1 MCRKTLIAKIR
12 QTAPAWEKVCLLL
25 FFIICLVLAAATC
38 LEQAR
43 GTAEAHRLVY
53 GTWWFVLLW
62 ALAAAVSLAV
72 LLRRKLYRRMPV
84 FLLHTALLL
93 ILLGALLTRLT
104 AESGTLHLRLD
115 ETLRRPVPEGTHAG
129 ALPFDIT
136 LTAFS
141 VEHHPGTSA
150 AADYRA
156 ELTIEGDT
164 AEQHVLSMNRI
175 VSTHGTRLL
184 LGRFDADTKGVTLLV
199 NTDPWGIP
207 VSYAGYALLA
217 LSFLFVLISRGG
229 LFRRTLR
236 RLSAA
241 AVLLL
246 ALPAGH
252 AQEIEARLPTLSPE
266 QAEQFGAL
274 LIEHEGR
281 IQPVRSYARQFTRRL
296 TGKTDWLGYTAVDV
310 LAGFAFFPEAWQ
322 HAPLLKAEGG
332 ELRRRYAL
340 GRHVALSDLFDAR
353 GDYIFLPY
361 WDELTRGGALEGWLA
376 DAARLDSRV
385 REAQGVTEGTALRL
399 FPPEAHG
406 GAAWLAPDA
415 MATDTAEA
423 DFFRNNIL
431 RYVRLSLRGTGAGVE
446 QAFQKI
452 QAWQRQAG
460 GASLPSDARLR
471 AEHLLWQ
478 TFSTAWAARLCLAVG
493 LILFVLLLY
502 ACRTDASSRQA
513 VLVRAAVQPWLPMMA
528 WAYVTYGLALRGVAA
543 GRMPMASGYETM
555 LCLVWCVLAVAAACG
570 LRRVLKG
577 WGSAAALSL
586 PMLCLNLAAFMV
598 AGFGCLSCG
607 FSFMD
612 EAITSLMP
620 VLGSPLLAVH
630 VSLVMLAYAGLAF
643 TFADAVIALCVPR
656 LSEMLADVSR
666 LLLVP
671 SLFFLS
677 LGIFLGAVWANISWG
692 SYWSWDPK
700 ETWALITLL
709 VYALPA
715 HGKMF
720 LPAGKS
726 RSLHLDFL
734 FAFLVLLMTY
744 VGTNTLLPG
753 LHSYA

>member
-1 MCRKTLIAKIR
+1 MCHKCLIAKIR

-62 ALAAAVSLAV
+62 ALATVVALVV

-93 ILLGALLTRLT
+93 ILLGALLTWLT
-104 AESGTLHLRLD
+104 AESGSLHLRLD

-156 ELTIEGDT
+156 ELTIEDDA

-175 VSTHGTRLL
+175 VRTHGTRLL
-184 LGRFDADTKGVTLLV
+184 LGRLDADTKGVTLLV

-217 LSFLFVLISRGG
+217 LSFLFVLCSRGG
-229 LFRRTLR
+229 MFRHTLR

-246 ALPAGH
+246 ALPVQA
-252 AQEIEARLPTLSPE
+252 AAEVEARLPTLSPE

-281 IQPVRSYARQFTRRL
+281 IQPVASFARQFTRRL
-296 TGKTDWLGYTAVDV
+296 TGKTDWQGYTAVDV

-353 GDYIFLPY
+353 GNYIFLPY
-361 WDELTRGGALEGWLA
+361 WDELTRGGTLEGWLA

-385 REAQGVTEGTALRL
+385 REVQGVTEGTTLRL
-399 FPPEAHG
+399 FPSEAHG
-406 GAAWLAPDA
+406 GVAWLAPDA

-423 DFFRNNIL
+423 AFFRNNIL

-478 TFSTAWAARLCLAVG
+478 TFSTAWAARLCLTVG

-513 VLVRAAVQPWLPMMA
+513 VLVRVAAHPWLPLMA

-612 EAITSLMP
+612 EAITPLMP

-715 HGKMF
+715 HGNMF
-720 LPAGKS
+720 LPTGKS
-726 RSLHLDFL
+726 RSLHLYFL

>member
-1 MCRKTLIAKIR
+1 MCRKTLIDKMR
-12 QTAPAWEKVCLLL
+12 QASSAWEKACLLL

-38 LEQAR
+38 LEQAW

-53 GTWWFVLLW
+53 GTWWFVQLW

-72 LLRRKLYRRMPV
+72 IVRRKLYRRMPV
-84 FLLHTALLL
+84 FLLHAALLL
-93 ILLGALLTRLT
+93 ILLGALLTWLT
-104 AESGTLHLRLD
+104 AESGSLHLRLD

-136 LTAFS
+136 LTVFA

-156 ELTIEGDT
+156 ELTIEGDA

-175 VSTHGTRLL
+175 VRTHGTRLL

-229 LFRRTLR
+229 VFRRTLR

-246 ALPAGH
+246 ALPVQA
-252 AQEIEARLPTLSPE
+252 AAEVEARLPTLTPE
-266 QAEQFGAL
+266 QAEQFSAL

-281 IQPVRSYARQFTRRL
+281 IQPVASFARQFTRRL
-296 TGKTDWLGYTAVDV
+296 TGKTDWQGYTAVEV

-340 GRHVALSDLFDAR
+340 RKHVAFADLFDAR

-385 REAQGVTEGTALRL
+385 REVQGVTEGTALRL
-399 FPPEAHG
+399 FPSEAHG
-406 GAAWLAPDA
+406 GEAWLAPDA
-415 MATDTAEA
+415 MATDTTEA
-423 DFFRNNIL
+423 AFFRNNIL

-478 TFSTAWAARLCLAVG
+478 TFSTAWAARLCLTVG

-513 VLVRAAVQPWLPMMA
+513 VLVRVAAQPWLPLMT

-543 GRMPMASGYETM
+543 GRVPMASGYETM

-577 WGSAAALSL
+577 WGRAAAPSLS
-586 PMLCLNLAAFMV
+586 MLCLNLAAFMV

-612 EAITSLMP
+612 EAITPLMP

-643 TFADAVIALCVPR
+643 TFADAIIALCVPR

-666 LLLVP
+666 LMLLP

-726 RSLHLDFL
+726 RSLHLYFL

>member
-1 MCRKTLIAKIR
+1 MCRKTLIDKMR
-12 QTAPAWEKVCLLL
+12 QASSAWEKVCLLL

-43 GTAEAHRLVY
+43 GTTEAHRLVY

-84 FLLHTALLL
+84 FLLHAAQLL
-93 ILLGALLTRLT
+93 ILLGALLTWLT

-156 ELTIEGDT
+156 ELTIEGDA

-175 VSTHGTRLL
+175 VRIHCTHLL
-184 LGRFDADTKGVTLLV
+184 LGRLDADHRGVTLLV

-207 VSYAGYALLA
+207 VSYAGYAILA
-217 LSFLFVLISRGG
+217 LSFLFVLRSRGG
-229 LFRRTLR
+229 MFRRTLR

-246 ALPAGH
+246 ALPVQA
-252 AQEIEARLPTLSPE
+252 AAEVEARLPTLSSE

-296 TGKTDWLGYTAVDV
+296 TGKTDWQGYTAVEV

-361 WDELTRGGALEGWLA
+361 WDVLNGAARPEGWLA

-385 REAQGVTEGTALRL
+385 REVQTVTEGTALRL
-399 FPPEAHG
+399 FPSEAHG

-502 ACRTDASSRQA
+502 ACRVDASSRQS
-513 VLVRAAVQPWLPMMA
+513 VLVRAAAQPWLPMMA
-528 WAYVTYGLALRGVAA
+528 WAYVTYGLALRGAAA
-543 GRMPMASGYETM
+543 GRVPMASGYETM

-577 WGSAAALSL
+577 WGRAAAPSLS
-586 PMLCLNLAAFMV
+586 MLCLNLAAFMV

-612 EAITSLMP
+612 EAITPLMP

-643 TFADAVIALCVPR
+643 TFADAVIALCVLR

-677 LGIFLGAVWANISWG
+677 LGIFLGAVWAGISWG

-726 RSLHLDFL
+726 RSLHLYFL

>member
-141 VEHHPGTSA
+141 VEQHPGTSA
-150 AADYRA
+150 AADYWA
-156 ELTIEGDT
+156 ELTIEGDM

-361 WDELTRGGALEGWLA
+361 WDVLNGAARPEGWLA

-385 REAQGVTEGTALRL
+385 REVQTVTEGTALRL
-399 FPPEAHG
+399 FPQETDG
-406 GAAWLAPDA
+406 GVAWLAPDA
-415 MATDTAEA
+415 LAADTAEA

-471 AEHLLWQ
+471 AEHLLWL
-478 TFSTAWAARLCLAVG
+478 TFSTAWAARLCLTVG

-502 ACRTDASSRQA
+502 ACRTDAPSRQS
-513 VLVRAAVQPWLPMMA
+513 VLVRVAAQPWLPLMA

-543 GRMPMASGYETM
+543 GRVPMASGYETM

-577 WGSAAALSL
+577 WGRAAAPSLS
-586 PMLCLNLAAFMV
+586 MLCLNLAAFMV

-656 LSEMLADVSR
+656 LSEMLANVSR
-666 LLLVP
+666 LMLLP

-677 LGIFLGAVWANISWG
+677 LGIFLGAVWAGISWG
-692 SYWSWDPK
+692 TYWSWDPK

-726 RSLHLDFL
+726 RSLHLYFL

>member
-1 MCRKTLIAKIR
+1 MCRKNLIAKIR

-72 LLRRKLYRRMPV
+72 IVRRKLYRRMPV
-84 FLLHTALLL
+84 FLLHAALLL
-93 ILLGALLTRLT
+93 ILLGALLTWLT
-104 AESGTLHLRLD
+104 AESGSLHLRLD
-115 ETLRRPVPEGTHAG
+115 ETLRRPVPEGTHPG

-156 ELTIEGDT
+156 ELTIEGDA

-175 VSTHGTRLL
+175 VRTHGTRLL
-184 LGRFDADTKGVTLLV
+184 LGRLDADHRGVTLLV

-229 LFRRTLR
+229 VFRRTLR

-241 AVLLL
+241 VLLL
-246 ALPAGH
+246 ALPVQA
-252 AQEIEARLPTLSPE
+252 AAEVEARLPTLSPE

-296 TGKTDWLGYTAVDV
+296 TGKTDWQGYTAVEV

-322 HAPLLKAEGG
+322 RAPLLKAEGK

-353 GDYIFLPY
+353 GNYILLPY
-361 WDELTRGGALEGWLA
+361 WDELTRGGTLEGWLA

-385 REAQGVTEGTALRL
+385 REVQGVTEGMALRL
-399 FPPEAHG
+399 FPSEAHG

-423 DFFRNNIL
+423 AFFRNNIL

-502 ACRTDASSRQA
+502 ACPADAPSRLSA
-513 VLVRAAVQPWLPMMA
+513 LVRVAAQPWLPLMA

-543 GRMPMASGYETM
+543 GRVPMASGYETM
-555 LCLVWCVLAVAAACG
+555 LCLVWCVLTAAAACG

-612 EAITSLMP
+612 DAITSLMP

-656 LSEMLADVSR
+656 LSEMLANVSR
-666 LLLVP
+666 LMLLP

-715 HGKMF
+715 HGNMF
-720 LPAGKS
+720 LPTGKS
-726 RSLHLDFL
+726 RSFHLYFL

>member
-1 MCRKTLIAKIR
+1 MCHKCLIAKIR

-38 LEQAR
+38 VEQAR

-84 FLLHTALLL
+84 FLLHAALLL
-93 ILLGALLTRLT
+93 ILLGALLTWLT
-104 AESGTLHLRLD
+104 AESGILHLRLD

-141 VEHHPGTSA
+141 VELHPGTSA

-156 ELTIEGDT
+156 ELSIEGDA
-164 AEQHVLSMNRI
+164 AEQHVLLMNRI
-175 VSTHGTRLL
+175 VRTHGTRLL
-184 LGRFDADTKGVTLLV
+184 LGRLDADHRGVTLLV

-217 LSFLFVLISRGG
+217 LSFLFVLRSRGG
-229 LFRRTLR
+229 MFRRTLR

-252 AQEIEARLPTLSPE
+252 AQEKEARLPTLTPE
-266 QAEQFGAL
+266 QAEQFSAL

-281 IQPVRSYARQFTRRL
+281 IQPVASFARQFTRRL
-296 TGKTDWLGYTAVDV
+296 TGKTDWQGYTAVDV

-322 HAPLLKAEGG
+322 HAPLLKAEGK

-361 WDELTRGGALEGWLA
+361 WDVLNGAARPEGWLA

-385 REAQGVTEGTALRL
+385 REVQGVVEGTALRL

-415 MATDTAEA
+415 VAADTAEA
-423 DFFRNNIL
+423 AFFRNNIL
-431 RYVRLSLRGTGAGVE
+431 RYVRLSLHGTGAGVE

-478 TFSTAWAARLCLAVG
+478 TFSTAWAARLCLTAG

-513 VLVRAAVQPWLPMMA
+513 VLVRVAAHPWLPLMA

-543 GRMPMASGYETM
+543 GRVPMASGYETM

-577 WGSAAALSL
+577 WGRAAAPSLS
-586 PMLCLNLAAFMV
+586 MLCLNLAAFMV

-612 EAITSLMP
+612 EAITPLMP

-656 LSEMLADVSR
+656 LSEMLAEVSR

-715 HGKMF
+715 HGNMF
-720 LPAGKS
+720 LPAGRP
-726 RSLHLDFL
+726 RSLHLYFL

>member
-1 MCRKTLIAKIR
+1 MCHKCLIAKIW

-43 GTAEAHRLVY
+43 GTAEAYRLVY
-53 GTWWFVLLW
+53 GSWWFVLLW

-104 AESGTLHLRLD
+104 AESGTLHLRLG
-115 ETLRRPVPEGTHAG
+115 ETLRRPVPEGAHG
-129 ALPFDIT
+129 RALPFDIT
-136 LTAFS
+136 LTAFA

-156 ELTIEGDT
+156 ELSIEGDA
-164 AEQHVLSMNRI
+164 AEQHVLLMNRI
-175 VSTHGTRLL
+175 VRTHGTRLL
-184 LGRFDADTKGVTLLV
+184 LGRLDADHRGVTLLV
-199 NTDPWGIP
+199 NTDSWGIP

-217 LSFLFVLISRGG
+217 LSFLFVLRSRGG
-229 LFRRTLR
+229 MFRRTLR

-252 AQEIEARLPTLSPE
+252 AQEKEARLPTLTPE
-266 QAEQFGAL
+266 QAEQFSAL

-281 IQPVRSYARQFTRRL
+281 IQPVASFARLFTRRL
-296 TGKTDWLGYTAVDV
+296 TGKTDWQGYTAVEV

-340 GRHVALSDLFDAR
+340 RKHVAFADLFDAR

-361 WDELTRGGALEGWLA
+361 WDELTRGGTLEGWLA

-385 REAQGVTEGTALRL
+385 REVQGVTEGTALRL

-423 DFFRNNIL
+423 AFFRNNIL

-460 GASLPSDARLR
+460 GASLPSDAQLR

-478 TFSTAWAARLCLAVG
+478 TFSTAWAARLCLTVG

-502 ACRTDASSRQA
+502 ACRTDAPSRQA
-513 VLVRAAVQPWLPMMA
+513 VLVRVAAHPWLPLMA

-612 EAITSLMP
+612 EAITPLMP

-715 HGKMF
+715 HGNMF
-720 LPAGKS
+720 LPTGKS
-726 RSLHLDFL
+726 RSLHLYFL

>member
-1 MCRKTLIAKIR
+1 MCHKCLIAKIR

-62 ALAAAVSLAV
+62 ALAAAVALAV

-84 FLLHTALLL
+84 FLLHVALLL
-93 ILLGALLTRLT
+93 ILLGALLTWLT
-104 AESGTLHLRLD
+104 AESGSLHLRLD

-156 ELTIEGDT
+156 ELTIEGDA

-175 VSTHGTRLL
+175 VRTHGTRLL
-184 LGRFDADTKGVTLLV
+184 LGRLDADHRGVTLLV

-229 LFRRTLR
+229 AFRRTLR

-241 AVLLL
+241 VLLL
-246 ALPAGH
+246 ALPVQA
-252 AQEIEARLPTLSPE
+252 AAEVEARLPTLSPE

-281 IQPVRSYARQFTRRL
+281 IQPVASFARQFTRRL
-296 TGKTDWLGYTAVDV
+296 TGKTDWQGYTAVDV

-322 HAPLLKAEGG
+322 HAPLLKAEGK

-340 GRHVALSDLFDAR
+340 RKHVAFADLFDAR

-385 REAQGVTEGTALRL
+385 REVQGVTEGTALRL
-399 FPPEAHG
+399 FPSEAHG
-406 GAAWLAPDA
+406 GVAWLAPDA

-423 DFFRNNIL
+423 AFFRNNIL

-513 VLVRAAVQPWLPMMA
+513 VLVRAAAQPWLPMMA

-543 GRMPMASGYETM
+543 GRVPMASGYETM

-577 WGSAAALSL
+577 WGRAAAPSLS
-586 PMLCLNLAAFMV
+586 MLCLNLAAFMV

-612 EAITSLMP
+612 EAITPLMP

-656 LSEMLADVSR
+656 LSEMLAHVSR

-715 HGKMF
+715 HGNMF
-720 LPAGKS
+720 LPVGKS
-726 RSLHLDFL
+726 RSLHLYFP

>member
-1 MCRKTLIAKIR
+1 MCRKTLIDKMR
-12 QTAPAWEKVCLLL
+12 QASSAWEKVCLSL
-25 FFIICLVLAAATC
+25 FFVICLVLAAATC

-53 GTWWFVLLW
+53 GSWWFVLLW

-72 LLRRKLYRRMPV
+72 LLRRKLYRRSSA
-84 FLLHTALLL
+84 FLLHAALLL

-104 AESGTLHLRLD
+104 AESGTLHLRLG
-115 ETLRRPVPEGTHAG
+115 ETLRRPVPEGTHG
-129 ALPFDIT
+129 RALPFDIT
-136 LTAFS
+136 LTAFA

-156 ELTIEGDT
+156 ELTIEGDA

-175 VSTHGTRLL
+175 VRTHGTRLL

-229 LFRRTLR
+229 AFRRAFR
-236 RLSAA
+236 RLSA

-246 ALPAGH
+246 ALPVQA
-252 AQEIEARLPTLSPE
+252 AAEVEARLPTLSPE

-281 IQPVRSYARQFTRRL
+281 IQPVASFARQFTRRL
-296 TGKTDWLGYTAVDV
+296 TGKTDWQGYTAVDV
-310 LAGFAFFPEAWQ
+310 VAGFAFFPEAWQ
-322 HAPLLKAEGG
+322 HAPLLKAEGK

-340 GRHVALSDLFDAR
+340 RKHVAFADLFDAR

-385 REAQGVTEGTALRL
+385 REVQTVTEGTALRL
-399 FPPEAHG
+399 FPSEAHG
-406 GAAWLAPDA
+406 GVAWLAPDA

-423 DFFRNNIL
+423 AFFRNNIL
-431 RYVRLSLRGTGAGVE
+431 RYVRLSLHGTGAGVE

-478 TFSTAWAARLCLAVG
+478 TFSTAWAARLCLTVG

-513 VLVRAAVQPWLPMMA
+513 VLVRVAAHPWLPLMA

-612 EAITSLMP
+612 EAITPLMP

-715 HGKMF
+715 HGNMF
-720 LPAGKS
+720 LPTGKS
-726 RSLHLDFL
+726 RSLHLYFL

>member
-1 MCRKTLIAKIR
+1 MCRKTLIDKIR

-53 GTWWFVLLW
+53 GRWWFVLLW
-62 ALAAAVSLAV
+62 ALASAVALAV

-84 FLLHTALLL
+84 FLLHAALLL
-93 ILLGALLTRLT
+93 ILLGALLTWLT

-136 LTAFS
+136 LTAFA
-141 VEHHPGTSA
+141 VEHHTGTSA
-150 AADYRA
+150 AADYHAGLIIDEEPESR
-156 ELTIEGDT
+156 
-164 AEQHVLSMNRI
+164 VLSMNRI
-175 VSTHGTRLL
+175 VRTHGTRLL
-184 LGRFDADTKGVTLLV
+184 LGRLDADHRGVTLLV

-229 LFRRTLR
+229 VFRRTLR

-246 ALPAGH
+246 ALPVQA
-252 AQEIEARLPTLSPE
+252 AAEVEARLPTLTPE
-266 QAEQFGAL
+266 QAEQFSAL

-281 IQPVRSYARQFTRRL
+281 IQPVASFARQFTRRL
-296 TGKTDWLGYTAVDV
+296 TGKCDWQGYTAVDV

-322 HAPLLKAEGG
+322 HAPLLKAEGK

-361 WDELTRGGALEGWLA
+361 WDVLNGAARPEGWLA

-385 REAQGVTEGTALRL
+385 REVQGVTEGTALRL

-415 MATDTAEA
+415 MAADTAEA
-423 DFFRNNIL
+423 AFFRNNIL

-452 QAWQRQAG
+452 QVWQRQAG

-478 TFSTAWAARLCLAVG
+478 TFSTAWAARLCLTAG

-502 ACRTDASSRQA
+502 ACRVDASSRQA
-513 VLVRAAVQPWLPMMA
+513 VLVRAAAQPWLPMMA

-543 GRMPMASGYETM
+543 GRVPMASGYETM

-577 WGSAAALSL
+577 WGSAAAPSL

-612 EAITSLMP
+612 DAITPLMP

-656 LSEMLADVSR
+656 LSELLADVSR

-715 HGKMF
+715 HGNMF
-720 LPAGKS
+720 LPTGKS
-726 RSLHLDFL
+726 RSLHLYFL

>member
-1 MCRKTLIAKIR
+1 MCRKTLIDKIR

-43 GTAEAHRLVY
+43 GTAEAYRLVY
-53 GTWWFVLLW
+53 GSWWFVLLW

-104 AESGTLHLRLD
+104 AESGTLHLRLG
-115 ETLRRPVPEGTHAG
+115 ETLRRPVPEGAHG
-129 ALPFDIT
+129 RALPFDIT
-136 LTAFS
+136 LTAFA

-156 ELTIEGDT
+156 ELTIEGDA

-175 VSTHGTRLL
+175 VRTHGTRLL

-229 LFRRTLR
+229 EFRRTLR

-241 AVLLL
+241 VLLL
-246 ALPAGH
+246 ALPVQA
-252 AQEIEARLPTLSPE
+252 AAEVEARLPTLTPE

-281 IQPVRSYARQFTRRL
+281 IQPVASFARQFTRRL

-361 WDELTRGGALEGWLA
+361 CDVLNGAARPEGWLS

-406 GAAWLAPDA
+406 GVAWLAPDA

-423 DFFRNNIL
+423 AFFRNNIL
-431 RYVRLSLRGTGAGVE
+431 RYVRLSLYGTGAGVD

-502 ACRTDASSRQA
+502 ACRTDVPSRQA
-513 VLVRAAVQPWLPMMA
+513 VLVRAAAQPWLPMMA

-543 GRMPMASGYETM
+543 GRVPMASGYETM

-612 EAITSLMP
+612 EAITPLMP

-726 RSLHLDFL
+726 RSFHLYFL

>member
-12 QTAPAWEKVCLLL
+12 QASSAWEKVCLLL

-53 GTWWFVLLW
+53 GSWWFVLLW
-62 ALAAAVSLAV
+62 ALAAAVALAV

-84 FLLHTALLL
+84 FLLHAALLL
-93 ILLGALLTRLT
+93 ILLGALLTWLT
-104 AESGTLHLRLD
+104 AESGSLHLRLD
-115 ETLRRPVPEGTHAG
+115 ETLRRTVPEGTHRR

-156 ELTIEGDT
+156 ELTIEGDA
-164 AEQHVLSMNRI
+164 AEQHVLSINRI
-175 VSTHGTRLL
+175 VRTHGTRLL
-184 LGRFDADTKGVTLLV
+184 LGRFDADHRGVTLLV

-217 LSFLFVLISRGG
+217 LSFLFVLRSRGG
-229 LFRRTLR
+229 MFRRTLR

-241 AVLLL
+241 VVLLL
-246 ALPAGH
+246 ALPVQA
-252 AQEIEARLPTLSPE
+252 AAEVEARLPTLSPE

-281 IQPVRSYARQFTRRL
+281 IQPVASFARQFTRRL
-296 TGKTDWLGYTAVDV
+296 TGKTDWQGYTAVDV

-322 HAPLLKAEGG
+322 HAPLLKAEGK

-340 GRHVALSDLFDAR
+340 GRHVAFADLFDAR
-353 GDYIFLPY
+353 GDYILLPY
-361 WDELTRGGALEGWLA
+361 WDVLNGAARPEGWLA

-385 REAQGVTEGTALRL
+385 REVQTVTEGTALRL

-406 GAAWLAPDA
+406 GAAWLAPNA

-423 DFFRNNIL
+423 AFFRNNIL
-431 RYVRLSLRGTGAGVE
+431 RYVRLSLRGTGVGVE

-460 GASLPSDARLR
+460 GASLPSDAQLR

-478 TFSTAWAARLCLAVG
+478 TFSPAWAARLCLTVG

-513 VLVRAAVQPWLPMMA
+513 VLVRVAAQPWLPMMA

-543 GRMPMASGYETM
+543 GRVPMASGYETM

-577 WGSAAALSL
+577 WGRAAAPSLS
-586 PMLCLNLAAFMV
+586 MLCLNLAAFMV

-612 EAITSLMP
+612 EAITPLMP

-656 LSEMLADVSR
+656 LSEMLSNVSR
-666 LLLVP
+666 LMLLP

-715 HGKMF
+715 HGNMF

-726 RSLHLDFL
+726 RSLHLYFL

>member
-1 MCRKTLIAKIR
+1 MCHKCLIAKIR
-12 QTAPAWEKVCLLL
+12 QTAPAWEKVCLSL
-25 FFIICLVLAAATC
+25 FFVICLVLAAATC

-62 ALAAAVSLAV
+62 ALAAAVALAV
-72 LLRRKLYRRMPV
+72 IVRRKLYRRMPV
-84 FLLHTALLL
+84 FLLHTALLF
-93 ILLGALLTRLT
+93 ILLGALLTWLT
-104 AESGTLHLRLD
+104 AETGSLHLRLD

-150 AADYRA
+150 AADYHA
-156 ELTIEGDT
+156 ELIINEEPENR
-164 AEQHVLSMNRI
+164 ALSMNSPVR
-175 VSTHGTRLL
+175 THGTRLL
-184 LGRFDADTKGVTLLV
+184 LGRLDADHKGVTLLV

-217 LSFLFVLISRGG
+217 GSFLFVLCSRGG
-229 LFRRTLR
+229 VFRRTLR

-241 AVLLL
+241 AVLLI

-252 AQEIEARLPTLSPE
+252 AQEIEARLPTLTPE

-281 IQPVRSYARQFTRRL
+281 IQPVASFARQFTRRL
-296 TGKTDWLGYTAVDV
+296 TGKCDWQGYTAVDV

-322 HAPLLKAEGG
+322 HAPLLKAEGK

-340 GRHVALSDLFDAR
+340 RKHVAFADLFDAR

-361 WDELTRGGALEGWLA
+361 WDVLNGAARPEGWLA

-385 REAQGVTEGTALRL
+385 REVQGVAEGTALRL

-406 GAAWLAPDA
+406 GEAWLAPDA
-415 MATDTAEA
+415 VAADTAEA
-423 DFFRNNIL
+423 AFFRNNIL
-431 RYVRLSLRGTGAGVE
+431 RYVRLSLHGTGAGVE

-478 TFSTAWAARLCLAVG
+478 TFSTAWAARFCLLVG
-493 LILFVLLLY
+493 LLLFALLLY
-502 ACRTDASSRQA
+502 ACRTDAPAQA
-513 VLVRAAVQPWLPMMA
+513 VILARSASAPWLPMMA

-543 GRMPMASGYETM
+543 GRMPMASGYEAM
-555 LCLVWCVLAVAAACG
+555 LCLVWCMLAVAAACG
-570 LRRVLKG
+570 LRCVLKG
-577 WGSAAALSL
+577 WGRAAAPSLS
-586 PMLCLNLAAFMV
+586 MLCLNLAAFMV

-612 EAITSLMP
+612 EAITPLMP

-656 LSEMLADVSR
+656 LSEMLAHVSR

-715 HGKMF
+715 HGNMF
-720 LPAGKS
+720 LPTGKS
-726 RSLHLDFL
+726 RSLHLYFL

>member
-12 QTAPAWEKVCLLL
+12 QASSAWEKVCLLL

-53 GTWWFVLLW
+53 GSWWFVLLW
-62 ALAAAVSLAV
+62 ALAAAVALAV

-84 FLLHTALLL
+84 FLLHAALLL
-93 ILLGALLTRLT
+93 ILLGALLTWLT
-104 AESGTLHLRLD
+104 AESGSLHLRLD
-115 ETLRRPVPEGTHAG
+115 ETLRRTVPEGTHRR

-156 ELTIEGDT
+156 ELTIEGDA
-164 AEQHVLSMNRI
+164 AEQHVLSINRI
-175 VSTHGTRLL
+175 VRTHGTRLL
-184 LGRFDADTKGVTLLV
+184 LGRFDADHRGVTLLV

-217 LSFLFVLISRGG
+217 LSFLFVLRSRGG
-229 LFRRTLR
+229 MFRRTLR

-246 ALPAGH
+246 ALPVQA
-252 AQEIEARLPTLSPE
+252 AAEVEARLTTLSPE

-281 IQPVRSYARQFTRRL
+281 IQPVASFARQFTRRL
-296 TGKTDWLGYTAVDV
+296 TGKTDWQGYTAVDV

-322 HAPLLKAEGG
+322 HAPLLKAEGK

-340 GRHVALSDLFDAR
+340 GRHVAFADLFDAR
-353 GDYIFLPY
+353 GDYILLPY
-361 WDELTRGGALEGWLA
+361 WDVLNGAARPEGWLA

-385 REAQGVTEGTALRL
+385 REVQTVTEGTALRL

-406 GAAWLAPDA
+406 GAAWLAPNA

-423 DFFRNNIL
+423 AFFRNNIL
-431 RYVRLSLRGTGAGVE
+431 RYVRLSLRGTGVGVE

-460 GASLPSDARLR
+460 GASLPSDAQLR

-478 TFSTAWAARLCLAVG
+478 TFSPAWAARLCLTVG

-513 VLVRAAVQPWLPMMA
+513 VLVRVAAQPWLPMMA

-543 GRMPMASGYETM
+543 GRVPMASGYETM

-577 WGSAAALSL
+577 WGRAAAPSLS
-586 PMLCLNLAAFMV
+586 MLCLNLAAFMV

-612 EAITSLMP
+612 EAITPLMP

-656 LSEMLADVSR
+656 LSEMLSNVSR
-666 LLLVP
+666 LMLLP

-715 HGKMF
+715 HGNMF

-726 RSLHLDFL
+726 RSLHLYFL

>member
-1 MCRKTLIAKIR
+1 MCHKCLIDKIR

-53 GTWWFVLLW
+53 GRWWFVLLW

-72 LLRRKLYRRMPV
+72 IVRRKLYRRMPV
-84 FLLHTALLL
+84 FLLHAALLL

-104 AESGTLHLRLD
+104 AESGSLHLRLD

-156 ELTIEGDT
+156 ELTIEGDA

-175 VSTHGTRLL
+175 VRTHGTRLL

-229 LFRRTLR
+229 VFRRTLC
-236 RLSAA
+236 RLSA

-246 ALPAGH
+246 ALPVQAV
-252 AQEIEARLPTLSPE
+252 AEVEARLPTLSPE

-281 IQPVRSYARQFTRRL
+281 IQPVASFARQFTRRL
-296 TGKTDWLGYTAVDV
+296 TGKTDWQGYTAVDV

-361 WDELTRGGALEGWLA
+361 WDVLNGAARPEGWLA

-385 REAQGVTEGTALRL
+385 REVQGVTEGTTLRL
-399 FPPEAHG
+399 FPSEAHG
-406 GAAWLAPDA
+406 GVAWLAPDA

-423 DFFRNNIL
+423 AFFRNNIL

-478 TFSTAWAARLCLAVG
+478 TFSTAWAARLCLTVG

-502 ACRTDASSRQA
+502 ACRVDASSRQS
-513 VLVRAAVQPWLPMMA
+513 VLVRVAAQPWLPMMA

-543 GRMPMASGYETM
+543 GRVPMASGYETM

-612 EAITSLMP
+612 DAITSLMP

-656 LSEMLADVSR
+656 LSEMLANVSR
-666 LLLVP
+666 LMLLP

-715 HGKMF
+715 HGNMF
-720 LPAGKS
+720 LPTGKS
-726 RSLHLDFL
+726 RSFHLYFL

>member
-1 MCRKTLIAKIR
+1 MCHKCLIAKIR

-62 ALAAAVSLAV
+62 ALAAAVALAV

-84 FLLHTALLL
+84 FLLHAALLL

-104 AESGTLHLRLD
+104 AESGSLHLRLD

-156 ELTIEGDT
+156 ELTIEGDA

-175 VSTHGTRLL
+175 VRTHGTRLL
-184 LGRFDADTKGVTLLV
+184 LGRLDADHRGVTLLV

-217 LSFLFVLISRGG
+217 LSFLFVLRSRGG
-229 LFRRTLR
+229 MFRRTLL
-236 RLSAA
+236 RLSA

-246 ALPAGH
+246 ALPVQA
-252 AQEIEARLPTLSPE
+252 AAEVEARLPTLSPE

-296 TGKTDWLGYTAVDV
+296 TGKTDWQGYTAVDV

-322 HAPLLKAEGG
+322 HAPLLKAEGK

-361 WDELTRGGALEGWLA
+361 WDVLNGAARPEGWLA

-385 REAQGVTEGTALRL
+385 REVQGVTEGTTLRL
-399 FPPEAHG
+399 FPSEAHG
-406 GAAWLAPDA
+406 GVAWLAPDA

-423 DFFRNNIL
+423 AFFRNNIL

-478 TFSTAWAARLCLAVG
+478 TFSTAWAARLCLTVG

-502 ACRTDASSRQA
+502 ACRVDASSRQS
-513 VLVRAAVQPWLPMMA
+513 VLVRVAAQPWLPMMA

-543 GRMPMASGYETM
+543 GRVPMASGYETM

-612 EAITSLMP
+612 DAITSLMP

-656 LSEMLADVSR
+656 LSEMLANVSR
-666 LLLVP
+666 LMLLP

-715 HGKMF
+715 HGNMF
-720 LPAGKS
+720 LPTGKS
-726 RSLHLDFL
+726 RSFHLYFL

>member
-1 MCRKTLIAKIR
+1 MCHKCLIAKIR

-72 LLRRKLYRRMPV
+72 IVRRKLYRRSSA
-84 FLLHTALLL
+84 FLLHAALLL

-156 ELTIEGDT
+156 ELTIEGDA

-175 VSTHGTRLL
+175 VRTHGTRLL
-184 LGRFDADTKGVTLLV
+184 LGRLDADHRGVTLLV

-229 LFRRTLR
+229 VFRRTLR

-241 AVLLL
+241 VLLL
-246 ALPAGH
+246 ALPVQA
-252 AQEIEARLPTLSPE
+252 AAEVEARLPTLTPE

-296 TGKTDWLGYTAVDV
+296 TGKCDWQGYTAVDV

-322 HAPLLKAEGG
+322 HAPLLKAEGK

-340 GRHVALSDLFDAR
+340 RKHVAFADLFDAR

-361 WDELTRGGALEGWLA
+361 WDVLNGAARPEGWLA

-385 REAQGVTEGTALRL
+385 REVQTVTEGTPCGC
-399 FPPEAHG
+399 FP
-406 GAAWLAPDA
+406 
-415 MATDTAEA
+415 
-423 DFFRNNIL
+423 
-431 RYVRLSLRGTGAGVE
+431 
-446 QAFQKI
+446 
-452 QAWQRQAG
+452 
-460 GASLPSDARLR
+460 
-471 AEHLLWQ
+471 LWR
-478 TFSTAWAARLCLAVG
+478 TAAR
-493 LILFVLLLY
+493 
-502 ACRTDASSRQA
+502 R
-513 VLVRAAVQPWLPMMA
+513 
-528 WAYVTYGLALRGVAA
+528 
-543 GRMPMASGYETM
+543 
-555 LCLVWCVLAVAAACG
+555 G
-570 LRRVLKG
+570 LRPMPWRPTPPRPLSFATISCAMCA
-577 WGSAAALSL
+577 SA
-586 PMLCLNLAAFMV
+586 
-598 AGFGCLSCG
+598 
-607 FSFMD
+607 
-612 EAITSLMP
+612 
-620 VLGSPLLAVH
+620 
-630 VSLVMLAYAGLAF
+630 
-643 TFADAVIALCVPR
+643 
-656 LSEMLADVSR
+656 
-666 LLLVP
+666 
-671 SLFFLS
+671 
-677 LGIFLGAVWANISWG
+677 
-692 SYWSWDPK
+692 
-700 ETWALITLL
+700 
-709 VYALPA
+709 
-715 HGKMF
+715 
-720 LPAGKS
+720 
-726 RSLHLDFL
+726 
-734 FAFLVLLMTY
+734 
-744 VGTNTLLPG
+744 
-753 LHSYA
+753 

>member
-1 MCRKTLIAKIR
+1 MCHKCLIAKIR
-12 QTAPAWEKVCLLL
+12 QTAPGWEKVCLLL

-62 ALAAAVSLAV
+62 AMAAAVALAV
-72 LLRRKLYRRMPV
+72 LLRRKLYCRPSA
-84 FLLHTALLL
+84 FLLHAALLL
-93 ILLGALLTRLT
+93 ILLGALLTWLT
-104 AESGTLHLRLD
+104 AESGSLHLRLD

-136 LTAFS
+136 LTAFAE
-141 VEHHPGTSA
+141 EHHPGTSA

-156 ELTIEGDT
+156 ELTIEGDA

-175 VSTHGTRLL
+175 VRTHGTRLL
-184 LGRFDADTKGVTLLV
+184 LGRLDADHRGVTLLV

-229 LFRRTLR
+229 EFRRTLR

-241 AVLLL
+241 VLLL
-246 ALPAGH
+246 ALPVQA
-252 AQEIEARLPTLSPE
+252 AAEVEARLPTLTPE

-281 IQPVRSYARQFTRRL
+281 IQPVASFARQFTRRL
-296 TGKTDWLGYTAVDV
+296 TGKTDWQGYTAVDV

-322 HAPLLKAEGG
+322 HAPLLKAEGK

-385 REAQGVTEGTALRL
+385 REVQGVTEGTALRL

-415 MATDTAEA
+415 MATDTAEVA
-423 DFFRNNIL
+423 FFRNNIL

-460 GASLPSDARLR
+460 GASLPSDARLW

-502 ACRTDASSRQA
+502 ACRVDTSSRQA
-513 VLVRAAVQPWLPMMA
+513 VLVRAAAQPWLPMMA

-543 GRMPMASGYETM
+543 GRVPMASGYETM

-570 LRRVLKG
+570 LRHAWNRQRA
-577 WGSAAALSL
+577 WAAPSLS
-586 PMLCLNLAAFMV
+586 MLCLNLAAFMV

-612 EAITSLMP
+612 ETITPLMP

-715 HGKMF
+715 HGNMF

-726 RSLHLDFL
+726 RSLHLYFL

>member
-1 MCRKTLIAKIR
+1 MCHKCLIDKIR

-53 GTWWFVLLW
+53 GRWWFVLLW

-72 LLRRKLYRRMPV
+72 IVRRKLYRRMPV
-84 FLLHTALLL
+84 FLLHAALLL

-104 AESGTLHLRLD
+104 AESGSLHLRLD

-156 ELTIEGDT
+156 ELTIEGDA

-175 VSTHGTRLL
+175 VRTHGTRLL

-229 LFRRTLR
+229 EFRRTLR

-241 AVLLL
+241 VLLL
-246 ALPAGH
+246 ALPVQA
-252 AQEIEARLPTLSPE
+252 AAEVEARLPTLTPE

-281 IQPVRSYARQFTRRL
+281 IQPVASFARQFTRRL
-296 TGKTDWLGYTAVDV
+296 TGKTDWQGYTAVDV

-361 WDELTRGGALEGWLA
+361 WDVLNGAARPEGWLA

-385 REAQGVTEGTALRL
+385 REVQGVTEGTTLRL
-399 FPPEAHG
+399 FPSEAHG
-406 GAAWLAPDA
+406 GVAWLAPDA

-423 DFFRNNIL
+423 AFFRNNIL

-478 TFSTAWAARLCLAVG
+478 TFSTAWAARLCLTVG

-502 ACRTDASSRQA
+502 ACRVDASSRQS
-513 VLVRAAVQPWLPMMA
+513 VLVRVAAQPWLPMMA

-543 GRMPMASGYETM
+543 GRVPMASGYETM

-612 EAITSLMP
+612 DAITSLMP

-656 LSEMLADVSR
+656 LSEMLANVSR
-666 LLLVP
+666 LMLLP

-726 RSLHLDFL
+726 RSFHLYFL

>member
-1 MCRKTLIAKIR
+1 MCHKCLIAKIW

-43 GTAEAHRLVY
+43 GTAEAYRLVY
-53 GTWWFVLLW
+53 GSWWFVLLW

-104 AESGTLHLRLD
+104 AESGTLHLRLG
-115 ETLRRPVPEGTHAG
+115 ETLRRPVPEGAHG
-129 ALPFDIT
+129 RALPFDIT
-136 LTAFS
+136 LTAFA

-156 ELTIEGDT
+156 ELTIEGDA

-175 VSTHGTRLL
+175 VRTHGTRLL

-229 LFRRTLR
+229 EFRRTLR

-241 AVLLL
+241 VLLL
-246 ALPAGH
+246 ALPVQA
-252 AQEIEARLPTLSPE
+252 AAEVEARLPTLTPE

-281 IQPVRSYARQFTRRL
+281 IQPVASFARQFTRRL

-361 WDELTRGGALEGWLA
+361 CDVLNGAARPEGWLS

-406 GAAWLAPDA
+406 GVAWLAPDA

-423 DFFRNNIL
+423 AFFRNNIL

-502 ACRTDASSRQA
+502 ACRTDVPSRQA
-513 VLVRAAVQPWLPMMA
+513 VLVRAAAQPWLPMMA

-543 GRMPMASGYETM
+543 GRVPMASGYETM

-612 EAITSLMP
+612 EAITPLMP

-726 RSLHLDFL
+726 RSFHLYFL

>member
-1 MCRKTLIAKIR
+1 MCRKTLIDKMR
-12 QTAPAWEKVCLLL
+12 QTARAWEKVCLLL

-38 LEQAR
+38 VEQAR
-43 GTAEAHRLVY
+43 GTAEAHRFVY

-72 LLRRKLYRRMPV
+72 IVRRKLYRRMPV

-93 ILLGALLTRLT
+93 ILLGALLTWLT
-104 AESGTLHLRLD
+104 AESGSLHLRLD

-156 ELTIEGDT
+156 ELTIEGDA

-175 VSTHGTRLL
+175 VRTHGTRLL
-184 LGRFDADTKGVTLLV
+184 LGRLDADTKGVTLLV

-229 LFRRTLR
+229 AFRRTLR

-241 AVLLL
+241 VLLL
-246 ALPAGH
+246 ALPVQA
-252 AQEIEARLPTLSPE
+252 AAEVEARLPTLSPE

-281 IQPVRSYARQFTRRL
+281 IQPVASFARQFTRRL
-296 TGKTDWLGYTAVDV
+296 TGKTDWQGYTAVEV

-385 REAQGVTEGTALRL
+385 REVQGVTEGTALRL

-415 MATDTAEA
+415 MATDTAEVA
-423 DFFRNNIL
+423 FFRNNIL

-478 TFSTAWAARLCLAVG
+478 TFSTAWVARLCLTVG

-502 ACRTDASSRQA
+502 ACRTDAPSRQS
-513 VLVRAAVQPWLPMMA
+513 VLVRAAAQPWLPMMA

-543 GRMPMASGYETM
+543 GRVPIASGYETM
-555 LCLVWCVLAVAAACG
+555 LCLVWCVLAAAAACG
-570 LRRVLKG
+570 LWRVLKG
-577 WGSAAALSL
+577 WGRTAAPSLS
-586 PMLCLNLAAFMV
+586 MLCLNLAAFMV

-612 EAITSLMP
+612 ETITPLMP

-715 HGKMF
+715 HGNMF
-720 LPAGKS
+720 LPAGRP
-726 RSLHLDFL
+726 RSLHLYFL

>member
-1 MCRKTLIAKIR
+1 MCHKCLIAKIR
-12 QTAPAWEKVCLLL
+12 QTAPAWERVCLLL

-38 LEQAR
+38 VEQAR

-62 ALAAAVSLAV
+62 ALAAAVALAV
-72 LLRRKLYRRMPV
+72 IVRRNLRRRPSA
-84 FLLHTALLL
+84 FLPHAALLL
-93 ILLGALLTRLT
+93 ILLGALLTWLT

-156 ELTIEGDT
+156 ELTIEGDA

-175 VSTHGTRLL
+175 VRTHGTRLL

-217 LSFLFVLISRGG
+217 LSFLFVLRSRGG
-229 LFRRTLR
+229 MFRRTLR
-236 RLSAA
+236 RLSAV

-296 TGKTDWLGYTAVDV
+296 TGKCDWQGYTAVDV

-385 REAQGVTEGTALRL
+385 REVQTVTEGTALRL

-460 GASLPSDARLR
+460 GASLPSDAQLR

-478 TFSTAWAARLCLAVG
+478 TFSTAWAARLCLTVG

-502 ACRTDASSRQA
+502 ACRVDAPSRQA
-513 VLVRAAVQPWLPMMA
+513 VLVRVAAHPWLPLMA

-612 EAITSLMP
+612 EAITPLMP

-715 HGKMF
+715 HGNMF
-720 LPAGKS
+720 LPTGKS
-726 RSLHLDFL
+726 RSLHLYFL

>member
-1 MCRKTLIAKIR
+1 M
-12 QTAPAWEKVCLLL
+12 
-25 FFIICLVLAAATC
+25 
-38 LEQAR
+38 
-43 GTAEAHRLVY
+43 
-53 GTWWFVLLW
+53 
-62 ALAAAVSLAV
+62 
-72 LLRRKLYRRMPV
+72 
-84 FLLHTALLL
+84 
-93 ILLGALLTRLT
+93 
-104 AESGTLHLRLD
+104 
-115 ETLRRPVPEGTHAG
+115 
-129 ALPFDIT
+129 
-136 LTAFS
+136 
-141 VEHHPGTSA
+141 
-150 AADYRA
+150 
-156 ELTIEGDT
+156 
-164 AEQHVLSMNRI
+164 
-175 VSTHGTRLL
+175 
-184 LGRFDADTKGVTLLV
+184 
-199 NTDPWGIP
+199 
-207 VSYAGYALLA
+207 SYAGYALLA

-229 LFRRTLR
+229 MFRRTLR

-246 ALPAGH
+246 ALPVQA
-252 AQEIEARLPTLSPE
+252 AAEVEARLPTLSPE

-281 IQPVRSYARQFTRRL
+281 IQPVASFARQFTRRL
-296 TGKTDWLGYTAVDV
+296 TGKTDWQGYTAVDV

-322 HAPLLKAEGG
+322 HAPLLKAEGK
-332 ELRRRYAL
+332 ELRHRYAL
-340 GRHVALSDLFDAR
+340 RKHVAFADLFDAR

-361 WDELTRGGALEGWLA
+361 WDVLNGAARPEGWLA

-385 REAQGVTEGTALRL
+385 REVQGVTEGTALRL

-423 DFFRNNIL
+423 AFFRNNIL

-478 TFSTAWAARLCLAVG
+478 TFSTAWAARLCLTVG

-502 ACRTDASSRQA
+502 ACPADAPSRLSA
-513 VLVRAAVQPWLPMMA
+513 LVRVAAQPWLPMMA

-543 GRMPMASGYETM
+543 GRVPMASGYETM

-577 WGSAAALSL
+577 WGRAAAPSLS
-586 PMLCLNLAAFMV
+586 MLCLNLAAFMV

-612 EAITSLMP
+612 EAITPLMP
-620 VLGSPLLAVH
+620 VLGSPLLAVP

-720 LPAGKS
+720 VFNRRFLAMAESSSKFELCSFGLTKTFLPAGRP
-726 RSLHLDFL
+726 RSLHLYFL

>member
-1 MCRKTLIAKIR
+1 MCHKCLIAKIR

-43 GTAEAHRLVY
+43 GTAEAHCLVY

-62 ALAAAVSLAV
+62 ALAAAVALAV

-84 FLLHTALLL
+84 FLLHAALLL

-115 ETLRRPVPEGTHAG
+115 ETLRRPVPEGAHAG

-136 LTAFS
+136 LTAFA

-156 ELTIEGDT
+156 ELSIEGDA

-175 VSTHGTRLL
+175 VRIHGTRLL

-207 VSYAGYALLA
+207 VSYSGYALLA

-229 LFRRTLR
+229 AFRRTLR

-241 AVLLL
+241 VLLL
-246 ALPAGH
+246 ALPVQA
-252 AQEIEARLPTLSPE
+252 AAEVEARLPTLSPE

-281 IQPVRSYARQFTRRL
+281 IQPVASFARLFTRRL
-296 TGKTDWLGYTAVDV
+296 TGKTDWQGYTAVDV

-340 GRHVALSDLFDAR
+340 RKHVAFADLFDAR

-361 WDELTRGGALEGWLA
+361 WDELTRGGTLEGWLA

-385 REAQGVTEGTALRL
+385 REVQGVTEGTALRL

-415 MATDTAEA
+415 VATDTAEA
-423 DFFRNNIL
+423 AFFRNNIL

-471 AEHLLWQ
+471 AEHLPWQ

-502 ACRTDASSRQA
+502 ACRTDVSSRQA
-513 VLVRAAVQPWLPMMA
+513 VLVRAAAQPWLPLMA

-543 GRMPMASGYETM
+543 GRVPMASGYETM

-577 WGSAAALSL
+577 WGRAAAPSLS
-586 PMLCLNLAAFMV
+586 MLCLNLAAFMV

-612 EAITSLMP
+612 EAITPLMP

-656 LSEMLADVSR
+656 LSEMLSNVSR
-666 LLLVP
+666 LMLLP

-677 LGIFLGAVWANISWG
+677 LGIFLGAVWAKISWG
-692 SYWSWDPK
+692 TYWSWDPK

-720 LPAGKS
+720 LPTGKS
-726 RSLHLDFL
+726 RSFHLYFL

>member
-1 MCRKTLIAKIR
+1 MCHKCLIAKIR

-62 ALAAAVSLAV
+62 ALAAAVALAV
-72 LLRRKLYRRMPV
+72 IVRRKLYRRMPV
-84 FLLHTALLL
+84 FLLHAALLL
-93 ILLGALLTRLT
+93 ILLGALLTWLT
-104 AESGTLHLRLD
+104 AESGSLHLRLD
-115 ETLRRPVPEGTHAG
+115 EMLCRPVPEGTHPG

-156 ELTIEGDT
+156 ELTIEGDA

-175 VSTHGTRLL
+175 VRTHGTRLL

-229 LFRRTLR
+229 VFRRTLR

-241 AVLLL
+241 VLLL
-246 ALPAGH
+246 ALPVQA
-252 AQEIEARLPTLSPE
+252 AAEVEARLPTLSPE

-281 IQPVRSYARQFTRRL
+281 IQPVASFARQFTRRL
-296 TGKTDWLGYTAVDV
+296 TGKTDWQGYTAVEV

-340 GRHVALSDLFDAR
+340 RKHVAFADLFDAR
-353 GDYIFLPY
+353 GDYIFLPC
-361 WDELTRGGALEGWLA
+361 WDELTRGGTLEGWLA

-385 REAQGVTEGTALRL
+385 REVQGVTEGTALRL
-399 FPPEAHG
+399 FPSEAHG
-406 GAAWLAPDA
+406 GVAWLAPDA
-415 MATDTAEA
+415 VAADTADA
-423 DFFRNNIL
+423 AFFRNNIL
-431 RYVRLSLRGTGAGVE
+431 RYVRLSLHGTGAGVE

-460 GASLPSDARLR
+460 GASLPSDARLL

-502 ACRTDASSRQA
+502 ACPADAPSRLSA
-513 VLVRAAVQPWLPMMA
+513 LVRVAAQPWLPMMA

-543 GRMPMASGYETM
+543 GRVPMASGYETM
-555 LCLVWCVLAVAAACG
+555 LCLVWCVLATAAACG

-577 WGSAAALSL
+577 WGRAAAPSLS
-586 PMLCLNLAAFMV
+586 MLCLNLAAFMV

-612 EAITSLMP
+612 EAITPLMP

-677 LGIFLGAVWANISWG
+677 LGIFLGAVWAGISWG
-692 SYWSWDPK
+692 NYWSWDPK

-720 LPAGKS
+720 LPTGNP
-726 RSLHLDFL
+726 RPFHLYFL

>member
-12 QTAPAWEKVCLLL
+12 QASSAWEKVCLLL

-53 GTWWFVLLW
+53 GSWWFVLLW
-62 ALAAAVSLAV
+62 ALAAAVALAV

-104 AESGTLHLRLD
+104 AESGTLHLRLG
-115 ETLRRPVPEGTHAG
+115 ETLRRPVPEGAHG
-129 ALPFDIT
+129 RALPFDIT
-136 LTAFS
+136 LTAFA

-156 ELTIEGDT
+156 ELTIEGDA

-175 VSTHGTRLL
+175 VRTHGTRLL
-184 LGRFDADTKGVTLLV
+184 LGRLDADHRGVTLLV

-229 LFRRTLR
+229 AFRRTLR

-241 AVLLL
+241 VLLL
-246 ALPAGH
+246 ALPVQA
-252 AQEIEARLPTLSPE
+252 AAEVEARLPTLSPE

-281 IQPVRSYARQFTRRL
+281 IQPVASFARLFTRRL
-296 TGKTDWLGYTAVDV
+296 TGKTDWQGYTAVDV

-340 GRHVALSDLFDAR
+340 RKHVAFADLFDAR

-361 WDELTRGGALEGWLA
+361 WDELTRGGTLEGWLA

-385 REAQGVTEGTALRL
+385 REVQGVTEGTALRL

-471 AEHLLWQ
+471 AEHLLWL
-478 TFSTAWAARLCLAVG
+478 TFSTAWAARLCLTVG

-502 ACRTDASSRQA
+502 ACRTDAPSRQA
-513 VLVRAAVQPWLPMMA
+513 VLVRVAAQPWLPLMA

-543 GRMPMASGYETM
+543 GRVPMASGYETM

-577 WGSAAALSL
+577 WGRAAAPSLS
-586 PMLCLNLAAFMV
+586 MLCLNLAAFMV

-656 LSEMLADVSR
+656 LSEMLANVSR
-666 LLLVP
+666 LMLLP

-677 LGIFLGAVWANISWG
+677 LGIFLGAVWAGISWG
-692 SYWSWDPK
+692 TYWSWDPK

-726 RSLHLDFL
+726 RSFHLYFL

>member
-12 QTAPAWEKVCLLL
+12 QASSAWEKVCLLL

-53 GTWWFVLLW
+53 GSWWFVLLW
-62 ALAAAVSLAV
+62 ALAAAVALAV

-84 FLLHTALLL
+84 FLLHAALLL
-93 ILLGALLTRLT
+93 ILLGALLTWLT
-104 AESGTLHLRLD
+104 AESGSLHLRLD
-115 ETLRRPVPEGTHAG
+115 ETLRRTVPEGTHRR

-156 ELTIEGDT
+156 ELTIEGDA
-164 AEQHVLSMNRI
+164 AEQHVLSINRI
-175 VSTHGTRLL
+175 VRTHGTRLL
-184 LGRFDADTKGVTLLV
+184 LGRFDADHRGVTLLV

-217 LSFLFVLISRGG
+217 LSFLFVLRSRGG
-229 LFRRTLR
+229 MFRRTLR

-246 ALPAGH
+246 ALPVQA
-252 AQEIEARLPTLSPE
+252 AAEVEARLPTLSPE

-281 IQPVRSYARQFTRRL
+281 IQPVASFARQFTRRL
-296 TGKTDWLGYTAVDV
+296 TGKTDWQGYTAVDV

-322 HAPLLKAEGG
+322 HAPLLKAEGK

-340 GRHVALSDLFDAR
+340 GRHVAFADLFDAR
-353 GDYIFLPY
+353 GDYILLPY
-361 WDELTRGGALEGWLA
+361 WDVLNGAARPEGWLA

-385 REAQGVTEGTALRL
+385 REVQTVTEGTALRL

-406 GAAWLAPDA
+406 GAAWLAPNA

-423 DFFRNNIL
+423 AFFRNNIL
-431 RYVRLSLRGTGAGVE
+431 RYVRLSLRGTGVGVE

-460 GASLPSDARLR
+460 GASLPSDAQLR

-478 TFSTAWAARLCLAVG
+478 TFSPAWAARLCLTVG

-513 VLVRAAVQPWLPMMA
+513 VLVRVAAQPWLPMMA

-543 GRMPMASGYETM
+543 GRVPMASGYETM
-555 LCLVWCVLAVAAACG
+555 LCLVWCVLAAAAACG

-577 WGSAAALSL
+577 WGRAAAPSLS
-586 PMLCLNLAAFMV
+586 MLCLNLAAFMV

-612 EAITSLMP
+612 EAITPLMP

-656 LSEMLADVSR
+656 LSEMLSNVSR
-666 LLLVP
+666 LMLLP

-715 HGKMF
+715 HGNMF

-726 RSLHLDFL
+726 RSLHLYFL

>member
-1 MCRKTLIAKIR
+1 MCRKTLIDKIR

-38 LEQAR
+38 VEQAR

-53 GTWWFVLLW
+53 GSWWFVLLW

-93 ILLGALLTRLT
+93 ILLGALLTWLT

-141 VEHHPGTSA
+141 VEYHPGTSA

-156 ELTIEGDT
+156 ELTIEGDA

-175 VSTHGTRLL
+175 VRTHGTRLL

-229 LFRRTLR
+229 EFRRTLR

-241 AVLLL
+241 VLLL
-246 ALPAGH
+246 ALPVQA
-252 AQEIEARLPTLSPE
+252 AAEVEARLPTLTPE

-281 IQPVRSYARQFTRRL
+281 IQPVASFARQFTRRL

-361 WDELTRGGALEGWLA
+361 CDVLNGAARPEGWLS

-406 GAAWLAPDA
+406 GVAWLAPDA

-423 DFFRNNIL
+423 AFFRNNIL
-431 RYVRLSLRGTGAGVE
+431 RYVRLSLYGTGAGVD

-502 ACRTDASSRQA
+502 ACRTDVPSRQA
-513 VLVRAAVQPWLPMMA
+513 VLVRAAAQPWLPMMA

-543 GRMPMASGYETM
+543 GRVPMASGYETM
-555 LCLVWCVLAVAAACG
+555 LCLVWCVLAAAAACG

-577 WGSAAALSL
+577 RGRAAAPSL
-586 PMLCLNLAAFMV
+586 PMLCLNLAAFLV

-612 EAITSLMP
+612 EAITPLMP

-630 VSLVMLAYAGLAF
+630 VSLVMLTYAGLAF

-726 RSLHLDFL
+726 RSLHLYFL

>member
-1 MCRKTLIAKIR
+1 MCHKCLIAKIR

-72 LLRRKLYRRMPV
+72 IVRRKLYRRMPV
-84 FLLHTALLL
+84 FLLHAALLL
-93 ILLGALLTRLT
+93 ILLGALLTWLT
-104 AESGTLHLRLD
+104 AESGTLHLRLG
-115 ETLRRPVPEGTHAG
+115 ETVRRPVPEGAHAG

-136 LTAFS
+136 LTAFA

-156 ELTIEGDT
+156 ELTIEGDA

-175 VSTHGTRLL
+175 VRTHGTRLL
-184 LGRFDADTKGVTLLV
+184 LGRLDADHRGVTLLV

-229 LFRRTLR
+229 AFRRTLR

-241 AVLLL
+241 VLLL
-246 ALPAGH
+246 ALPVQA
-252 AQEIEARLPTLSPE
+252 AAEVEARLPTLSPE

-281 IQPVRSYARQFTRRL
+281 IQPVASFARQFTRRL
-296 TGKTDWLGYTAVDV
+296 TGKTEWQGYTAVDV

-322 HAPLLKAEGG
+322 HAPLLKAEGK
-332 ELRRRYAL
+332 ELRSRYAL
-340 GRHVALSDLFDAR
+340 GRYVALSDLFDAR
-353 GDYIFLPY
+353 GDYLFLPY
-361 WDELTRGGALEGWLA
+361 WDVLNGAARPEGWLS

-385 REAQGVTEGTALRL
+385 REVQGVTEGTALRL

-478 TFSTAWAARLCLAVG
+478 TFSTAWAARLCLTVG

-502 ACRTDASSRQA
+502 ACRVDAPSRLSA
-513 VLVRAAVQPWLPMMA
+513 LVRVAAQPWLPLMA

-543 GRMPMASGYETM
+543 GRVPMASGYETM
-555 LCLVWCVLAVAAACG
+555 LCLVWCVLTAAAACG

-577 WGSAAALSL
+577 WGRAAAPSLS
-586 PMLCLNLAAFMV
+586 MLCLNLAAFMV

-612 EAITSLMP
+612 ETITPLMP

-720 LPAGKS
+720 LPTGKS
-726 RSLHLDFL
+726 RSLHLYFL

>member
-1 MCRKTLIAKIR
+1 MCRKTLIDKIR

-38 LEQAR
+38 VEQAR

-53 GTWWFVLLW
+53 GSWWFVLLW

-84 FLLHTALLL
+84 FLLHAALLL
-93 ILLGALLTRLT
+93 ILLGALLTWLT

-141 VEHHPGTSA
+141 VEYHPGTSA

-156 ELTIEGDT
+156 ELTIEGDA

-175 VSTHGTRLL
+175 VRTHGTRLL
-184 LGRFDADTKGVTLLV
+184 LGRLDADHRGVTLLV

-229 LFRRTLR
+229 AFRRTLR

-241 AVLLL
+241 VLLL
-246 ALPAGH
+246 ALPVQA
-252 AQEIEARLPTLSPE
+252 AAEVEARLPTLSPE

-281 IQPVRSYARQFTRRL
+281 IQPVASFARLFTRRL
-296 TGKTDWLGYTAVDV
+296 TGKTDWQGYTAVDV

-340 GRHVALSDLFDAR
+340 RKHVAFADLFDAR

-361 WDELTRGGALEGWLA
+361 WDELTRGGTLEGWLA

-385 REAQGVTEGTALRL
+385 REVQGVTEGTALRL

-471 AEHLLWQ
+471 AEHLLWL
-478 TFSTAWAARLCLAVG
+478 TFSTAWAARLCLTVG

-502 ACRTDASSRQA
+502 ACRTDAPSRQA
-513 VLVRAAVQPWLPMMA
+513 VLVRVAAQPWLPLMA

-543 GRMPMASGYETM
+543 GRVPMASGYETM

-577 WGSAAALSL
+577 WGRAAAPSLS
-586 PMLCLNLAAFMV
+586 MLCLNLAAFMV

-612 EAITSLMP
+612 DAITPLMP

-726 RSLHLDFL
+726 RSFHLYFL

>member
-12 QTAPAWEKVCLLL
+12 QASSAWEKVCLLL

-53 GTWWFVLLW
+53 GSWWFVLLW
-62 ALAAAVSLAV
+62 ALAAAVALAV

-84 FLLHTALLL
+84 FLLHAALLL
-93 ILLGALLTRLT
+93 ILLGALLTWLT
-104 AESGTLHLRLD
+104 AESGSLHLRLD
-115 ETLRRPVPEGTHAG
+115 ETLRRTVPEGTHRR

-156 ELTIEGDT
+156 ELTIEGDA

-175 VSTHGTRLL
+175 VRTHGTRLL
-184 LGRFDADTKGVTLLV
+184 LGRFDADHRGVTLLV

-217 LSFLFVLISRGG
+217 LSFLFVLRSRGG
-229 LFRRTLR
+229 MFRRTLR

-246 ALPAGH
+246 ALPVQA
-252 AQEIEARLPTLSPE
+252 AAEVEARLPTLSPE

-281 IQPVRSYARQFTRRL
+281 IQPVASFARQFTRRL
-296 TGKTDWLGYTAVDV
+296 TGKTDWQGYTAVDV

-322 HAPLLKAEGG
+322 HAPLLKAEGK

-340 GRHVALSDLFDAR
+340 GRHVAFADLFDAR
-353 GDYIFLPY
+353 GDYILLPY
-361 WDELTRGGALEGWLA
+361 WDVLNGAARPEGWLA

-385 REAQGVTEGTALRL
+385 REVQTVTEGTALRL

-406 GAAWLAPDA
+406 GAAWLAPNA

-423 DFFRNNIL
+423 AFFRNNIL
-431 RYVRLSLRGTGAGVE
+431 RYVRLSLRGTGVGVE

-460 GASLPSDARLR
+460 GASLPSDAQLR

-478 TFSTAWAARLCLAVG
+478 TFSPAWAARLCLTVG

-513 VLVRAAVQPWLPMMA
+513 VLVRVAAHPWLPLMA

-543 GRMPMASGYETM
+543 GRVPMASGYETM

-577 WGSAAALSL
+577 WGRAAAPSLS
-586 PMLCLNLAAFMV
+586 MLCLNLAAFMV

-612 EAITSLMP
+612 EAITPLMP

-656 LSEMLADVSR
+656 LSEMLSNVSR
-666 LLLVP
+666 LMLLP

-715 HGKMF
+715 HGNMF

-726 RSLHLDFL
+726 RSLHLYFL

>member
-1 MCRKTLIAKIR
+1 MCHKTLIDKIR

-38 LEQAR
+38 VEQAR

-84 FLLHTALLL
+84 FLLHAALLL

-104 AESGTLHLRLD
+104 AESGSLHLRLD
-115 ETLRRPVPEGTHAG
+115 ETLRRPVPEGAHG
-129 ALPFDIT
+129 PALPFDIT

-156 ELTIEGDT
+156 ELTIEGDA

-175 VSTHGTRLL
+175 VRTHGTRLL

-229 LFRRTLR
+229 VFRRTLC
-236 RLSAA
+236 RLSA

-246 ALPAGH
+246 ALPVQAV
-252 AQEIEARLPTLSPE
+252 AEVEARLPTLSPE

-281 IQPVRSYARQFTRRL
+281 IQPVASFARQFTRRL
-296 TGKTDWLGYTAVDV
+296 TGKTDWQGYTAVDV

-353 GDYIFLPY
+353 GNYIFLPY
-361 WDELTRGGALEGWLA
+361 WEELTRGGALEGWLA
-376 DAARLDSRV
+376 DAARLDSHV
-385 REAQGVTEGTALRL
+385 REVQGVTEGTALRL

-423 DFFRNNIL
+423 AFFRNNIL

-452 QAWQRQAG
+452 QAWQWQAG

-502 ACRTDASSRQA
+502 ACPADASSRQA
-513 VLVRAAVQPWLPMMA
+513 VLVRVAAQPWLPMMA

-543 GRMPMASGYETM
+543 GRVPMASGYETM
-555 LCLVWCVLAVAAACG
+555 LCLVWCVLAAAAACG

-577 WGSAAALSL
+577 WGRAAAPSL
-586 PMLCLNLAAFMV
+586 PMLCLNLAAFIV

-612 EAITSLMP
+612 EAITPLMP

-715 HGKMF
+715 HGNMF
-720 LPAGKS
+720 LPTGKS
-726 RSLHLDFL
+726 RSLHLYFL

>member
-1 MCRKTLIAKIR
+1 MCHKTLIDKIR

-72 LLRRKLYRRMPV
+72 IVRRKLYRRMPV
-84 FLLHTALLL
+84 FLLHAALLL
-93 ILLGALLTRLT
+93 ILLGALLTWLT
-104 AESGTLHLRLD
+104 AESGSLHLRLD
-115 ETLRRPVPEGTHAG
+115 ETLRRPVPEGTHPG

-156 ELTIEGDT
+156 ELTIEGDA

-175 VSTHGTRLL
+175 VRTHGTRLL
-184 LGRFDADTKGVTLLV
+184 LGRLDADHRGVTLLV

-229 LFRRTLR
+229 AFRRTLR

-241 AVLLL
+241 VLLL
-246 ALPAGH
+246 ALPVQA
-252 AQEIEARLPTLSPE
+252 AAEVEARLPTLSPE

-281 IQPVRSYARQFTRRL
+281 IQPVASFARQFTRRL
-296 TGKTDWLGYTAVDV
+296 TGKTEWQGYTAVDV

-322 HAPLLKAEGG
+322 HAPLLKAEGK
-332 ELRRRYAL
+332 ELRSRYAL
-340 GRHVALSDLFDAR
+340 GRYVALSDLFDAR
-353 GDYIFLPY
+353 GDYLFLPY
-361 WDELTRGGALEGWLA
+361 WDVLNGAARPEGWLS

-385 REAQGVTEGTALRL
+385 REVQGVTEGTALRL

-478 TFSTAWAARLCLAVG
+478 TFSTAWAARLCLTAG

-502 ACRTDASSRQA
+502 ACRTDVSSRQA
-513 VLVRAAVQPWLPMMA
+513 VLVRAAAQPWLPLVA

-543 GRMPMASGYETM
+543 GRVPMASGYETM

-612 EAITSLMP
+612 DAITSLMP

-656 LSEMLADVSR
+656 LAEMLADVSR

-677 LGIFLGAVWANISWG
+677 LGIFLGAVWAGISWG
-692 SYWSWDPK
+692 TYWSWDPK

-715 HGKMF
+715 HGNMF

-726 RSLHLDFL
+726 RSLHLYFL

>member
-1 MCRKTLIAKIR
+1 MCHKCLIAKIR

-72 LLRRKLYRRMPV
+72 LLRWKLYRRMPV
-84 FLLHTALLL
+84 FLLHAALLL
-93 ILLGALLTRLT
+93 ILLGALLTWLT
-104 AESGTLHLRLD
+104 AESGSLHLRLD
-115 ETLRRPVPEGTHAG
+115 EMLCRPVPEGTHPG

-156 ELTIEGDT
+156 ELTIEGDA

-175 VSTHGTRLL
+175 VRTHGTRLL
-184 LGRFDADTKGVTLLV
+184 LGRLDADHRGVTLLV

-229 LFRRTLR
+229 AFRRTLR

-241 AVLLL
+241 VLLL
-246 ALPAGH
+246 ALPVQA
-252 AQEIEARLPTLSPE
+252 AAEVEARLPTLSPE

-281 IQPVRSYARQFTRRL
+281 IQPVRSYARQFTRHL
-296 TGKTDWLGYTAVDV
+296 TGKTDWQGYTAVEV

-361 WDELTRGGALEGWLA
+361 WDVLNGAARPEGWLA

-415 MATDTAEA
+415 VAADTADA
-423 DFFRNNIL
+423 AFFRNNIL
-431 RYVRLSLRGTGAGVE
+431 RYVRLSLHGTGAGVE

-502 ACRTDASSRQA
+502 ACPADAPSRLSA
-513 VLVRAAVQPWLPMMA
+513 LVRVAAQPWLPMMA

-543 GRMPMASGYETM
+543 GRVPMASGYETM

-577 WGSAAALSL
+577 WGRAAAPSLS
-586 PMLCLNLAAFMV
+586 MLCLNLAAFMV

-612 EAITSLMP
+612 EAITPLMP

-656 LSEMLADVSR
+656 LAEMLADLSR

-677 LGIFLGAVWANISWG
+677 LGIFLGAVWAGISWG
-692 SYWSWDPK
+692 TYWSWDPK

-715 HGKMF
+715 HGNMF
-720 LPAGKS
+720 LPTGKS
-726 RSLHLDFL
+726 RSFHLYFL

>member
-1 MCRKTLIAKIR
+1 MCHKCLIAKIR

-62 ALAAAVSLAV
+62 AMAAAVALAV

-84 FLLHTALLL
+84 FLLHAALLL
-93 ILLGALLTRLT
+93 ILLGALLTWLT

-156 ELTIEGDT
+156 ELTIEGDA

-175 VSTHGTRLL
+175 VRTHGTRLL
-184 LGRFDADTKGVTLLV
+184 LGRLDADHRGVTLLV

-229 LFRRTLR
+229 VFRRTLR

-241 AVLLL
+241 VLLL
-246 ALPAGH
+246 ALPVQA
-252 AQEIEARLPTLSPE
+252 AAEVEARLPTLSPE

-281 IQPVRSYARQFTRRL
+281 IQPVASFARLFTRRL
-296 TGKTDWLGYTAVDV
+296 TGKTDWQGYTAVDV

-340 GRHVALSDLFDAR
+340 RKHVAFADLFDAR

-361 WDELTRGGALEGWLA
+361 WDVLNGAARPEGWLS

-385 REAQGVTEGTALRL
+385 REVQGVTEGTALRL

-406 GAAWLAPDA
+406 GVAWLAPDA
-415 MATDTAEA
+415 VAADTADA
-423 DFFRNNIL
+423 AFFRNNIL
-431 RYVRLSLRGTGAGVE
+431 RYVRLSLHGTGAGVE

-460 GASLPSDARLR
+460 GASLPSDAQLR

-478 TFSTAWAARLCLAVG
+478 TFSTAWAARLCLTVG

-513 VLVRAAVQPWLPMMA
+513 VLVRVAAHPWLPLMA

-612 EAITSLMP
+612 EAITPLMP

-677 LGIFLGAVWANISWG
+677 LGIFLGAVWAGISWG
-692 SYWSWDPK
+692 NYWSWDPK

-720 LPAGKS
+720 LPTGKS
-726 RSLHLDFL
+726 RSLHLYFL

>member
-1 MCRKTLIAKIR
+1 MCHKCLIDKIR

-53 GTWWFVLLW
+53 GRWWFVLLW

-72 LLRRKLYRRMPV
+72 IVRRKLYRRMPV
-84 FLLHTALLL
+84 FLLHAALLL

-104 AESGTLHLRLD
+104 AESGSLHLRLD

-156 ELTIEGDT
+156 ELTIEGDA

-175 VSTHGTRLL
+175 VRTHGTRLL

-207 VSYAGYALLA
+207 VSYAGYAHLA

-229 LFRRTLR
+229 EFRRTLR

-241 AVLLL
+241 VLLL
-246 ALPAGH
+246 ALPVQA
-252 AQEIEARLPTLSPE
+252 AAEVEARLPTLTPE

-281 IQPVRSYARQFTRRL
+281 IQPVASFARQFTRRL

-361 WDELTRGGALEGWLA
+361 CDVLNGAARPEGWLS

-406 GAAWLAPDA
+406 GVAWLAPDA

-423 DFFRNNIL
+423 AFFRNNIL

-478 TFSTAWAARLCLAVG
+478 TFSTAWAARLCLTVG

-502 ACRTDASSRQA
+502 ACRVDASSRQS
-513 VLVRAAVQPWLPMMA
+513 VLVRVAAQPWLPMMA

-543 GRMPMASGYETM
+543 GRVPMASGYETM

-612 EAITSLMP
+612 DAITSLMP

-656 LSEMLADVSR
+656 LSEMLANVSR
-666 LLLVP
+666 LMLLP

-715 HGKMF
+715 HGNMF
-720 LPAGKS
+720 LPTGKS
-726 RSLHLDFL
+726 RSFHLYFL

>member
-1 MCRKTLIAKIR
+1 MCHKCLIDKIR

-53 GTWWFVLLW
+53 GRWWFVLLW

-72 LLRRKLYRRMPV
+72 IVRRKLYRRMPV
-84 FLLHTALLL
+84 FLLHAALLL

-104 AESGTLHLRLD
+104 AESGSLHLRLD

-156 ELTIEGDT
+156 ELTIEGDA

-175 VSTHGTRLL
+175 VRTHGTRLL

-229 LFRRTLR
+229 VFRRTLC
-236 RLSAA
+236 RLSA

-246 ALPAGH
+246 ALPVQAV
-252 AQEIEARLPTLSPE
+252 AEVEARLPTLSPE

-281 IQPVRSYARQFTRRL
+281 IQPVASFARQFTRRL
-296 TGKTDWLGYTAVDV
+296 TGKTDWQGYTAVDV

-361 WDELTRGGALEGWLA
+361 WDVLNGAARPEGWLA

-385 REAQGVTEGTALRL
+385 REVQGVTEGTTLRL
-399 FPPEAHG
+399 FPSEAHG
-406 GAAWLAPDA
+406 GVAWLAPDA

-423 DFFRNNIL
+423 AFFRNNIL

-478 TFSTAWAARLCLAVG
+478 TFSTAWAARLCLTVG

-502 ACRTDASSRQA
+502 ACRVDASSRQS
-513 VLVRAAVQPWLPMMA
+513 VLVRVAAQPWLPMMA

-543 GRMPMASGYETM
+543 GRVPMASGYETM

-612 EAITSLMP
+612 DAITSLMP

-656 LSEMLADVSR
+656 LSEMLANVSR
-666 LLLVP
+666 LMLLP

-726 RSLHLDFL
+726 RSFHLYFL